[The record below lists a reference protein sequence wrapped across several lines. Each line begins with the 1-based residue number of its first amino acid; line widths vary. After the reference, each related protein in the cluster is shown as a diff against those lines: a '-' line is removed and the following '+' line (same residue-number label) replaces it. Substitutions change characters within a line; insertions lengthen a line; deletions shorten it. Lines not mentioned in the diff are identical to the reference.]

1 MSEHPK
7 WRCPKCTNA
16 EFETGQFRAVGGTL
30 SRLFDVQNRKF
41 TTVSCTRCGF
51 TEIYRA
57 SSSTLGKVFDLFTG

>member
-7 WRCPKCTNA
+7 WRCPKCANA
-16 EFETGQFRAVGGTL
+16 EFETGQFRAVGGNL

-51 TEIYRA
+51 TEIYKA
-57 SSSTLGKVFDLFTG
+57 SSSALGKVFDLFTT

>member
-7 WRCPKCTNA
+7 WRCPKCANA
-16 EFETGQFRAVGGTL
+16 EFGSGRFRAVGGTL

-51 TEIYRA
+51 AEVYEA
-57 SSSTLGKVFDLFTG
+57 SSSAFGKVFDSFTG